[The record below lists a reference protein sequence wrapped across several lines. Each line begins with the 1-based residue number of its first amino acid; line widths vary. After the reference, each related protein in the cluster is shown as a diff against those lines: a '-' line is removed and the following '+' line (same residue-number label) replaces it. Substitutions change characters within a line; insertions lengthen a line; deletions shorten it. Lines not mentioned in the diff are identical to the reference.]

1 MYDVRCM
8 MYDVFG
14 RIGKEGKWSLYRKR
28 AASHSSETARLN
40 GTD

>member
-1 MYDVRCM
+1 M

-40 GTD
+40 VLLGGLLRL